1 MNRFGPLLLIAAG
14 IAGCI
19 CGAIHH
25 SGLAFACWSV
35 LGAIGVQEM
44 LTTERHESGE
54 PGGF

>member
-25 SGLAFACWSV
+25 SGLSFACWSLV
-35 LGAIGVQEM
+35 AAIGVQE
-44 LTTERHESGE
+44 LLATNA
-54 PGGF
+54 FNDQ